1 MIEFVILVWEFLLDD
16 VIDAKLDSGNFFIEL
31 FDEIFAIFSLK
42 WLVFGLMFMVPD
54 ISQELVMVD
63 GRVETLGLEFIFVLL
78 KELNAIQL
86 LFKETVFF
94 IKFIELRHEF
104 LFQEFELIELAII
117 LGLVIFGLK

>member
-1 MIEFVILVWEFLLDD
+1 
-16 VIDAKLDSGNFFIEL
+16 
-31 FDEIFAIFSLK
+31 
-42 WLVFGLMFMVPD
+42 MFMVPD

-78 KELNAIQL
+78 EELNAIQL